1 MAAAAAAAA
10 ALAVATVEAD
20 VQVRL
25 LDSDSDCDS
34 DCGRSCRLV
43 RHGSLWRVS
52 SGASNMAVAMFNQI
66 RDLISIS
73 TAAPTAAAA

>member
-1 MAAAAAAAA
+1 MAAAAAPAA

-25 LDSDSDCDS
+25 PDSDCDS

-52 SGASNMAVAMFNQI
+52 SGVSNMAVAMFNQI

>member
-1 MAAAAAAAA
+1 MAATAAAAAAE
-10 ALAVATVEAD
+10 LAVAAVEAD

-25 LDSDSDCDS
+25 PDSDSDCDCH
-34 DCGRSCRLV
+34 CGRSCRLV
-43 RHGSLWRVS
+43 SHGSLWRVS

-73 TAAPTAAAA
+73 TAAAG